1 MDILS
6 FSKTDLIKSL
16 HKNNLLKPFIKSTIS
31 SKEIED
37 VILSDEDFN
46 KQKENF
52 FRTYNISNE
61 KDKEDFLKKNSM
73 KEAQLL
79 EQISTQAKL
88 KTYLLKNFKA
98 KAESRFLDRKLHLD
112 SVIYSLIRVKDPYKA
127 DELYMQIYEKESNFV
142 ELAHHSEGPE
152 KSTKGLVGPI
162 ALNQADPALVEIL
175 RSIKPGEVH
184 EPIRVNEWFLIVQL
198 EKYFSAKLDVQIEL
212 KMMMELFDIWLEDES
227 SKILKDVVEKINSMN
242 TEVPVL

>member
-73 KEAQLL
+73 KEDQLL

-98 KAESRFLDRKLHLD
+98 KAANTWDLRNVMLRYFTLCYVMLLCVRC
-112 SVIYSLIRVKDPYKA
+112 Y
-127 DELYMQIYEKESNFV
+127 V
-142 ELAHHSEGPE
+142 ECYG
-152 KSTKGLVGPI
+152 KCYV
-162 ALNQADPALVEIL
+162 
-175 RSIKPGEVH
+175 RC
-184 EPIRVNEWFLIVQL
+184 
-198 EKYFSAKLDVQIEL
+198 YFKCI
-212 KMMMELFDIWLEDES
+212 
-227 SKILKDVVEKINSMN
+227 
-242 TEVPVL
+242 